1 MTPLKMLSTD
11 DKVAEIRRLYFQT
24 TKESIQADLEK
35 ALDLLKSMPSEA
47 ERDRVAVFMDG
58 MAQMRADWGKSGKGK
73 KSGGKPSAAGKNAT
87 AQKPRPASGGQKAAS
102 GRKP

>member
-1 MTPLKMLSTD
+1 MTPLKMLTTD

-35 ALDLLKSMPSEA
+35 ALDLLKSMPSEE

-58 MAQMRADWGKSGKGK
+58 MAQMRAEWGKGGKGK
-73 KSGGKPSAAGKNAT
+73 SSGTSKKGAPRRTKP
-87 AQKPRPASGGQKAAS
+87 
-102 GRKP
+102 

>member
-1 MTPLKMLSTD
+1 MTPLKMLTTD

-35 ALDLLKSMPSEA
+35 ALDLLKSMPSEE

-58 MAQMRADWGKSGKGK
+58 LAQMRSDWGKSGSK
-73 KSGGKPSAAGKNAT
+73 KSKSKKALGTAKNKNTAPLAHRAKPSAK
-87 AQKPRPASGGQKAAS
+87 KPA
-102 GRKP
+102 

>member
-1 MTPLKMLSTD
+1 MTPLKMLTTD

-35 ALDLLKSMPSEA
+35 ALDLLKSMPSEG

-58 MAQMRADWGKSGKGK
+58 LAQMRTDWGKSGKRKSSAGTSSGAGK
-73 KSGGKPSAAGKNAT
+73 SAGGRKPSAST
-87 AQKPRPASGGQKAAS
+87 GQKTAPR
-102 GRKP
+102 RKP